1 VYLFATADAAGIPDR
16 AYTDSTLRP
25 RPTSW
30 LAFHLAGILAGQDPG
45 VWKDPAVR
53 AVAGLPPQAV
63 APGPEPTAAQRAR
76 LEALA
81 DEWAGATARA
91 LGTDEDPRA
100 VVTRICARAGR
111 VVHDRG
117 WIEFRLRL
125 ADVDLDVRRAGLD
138 VDPGFVPWLGAVV
151 VIRYE

>member
-1 VYLFATADAAGIPDR
+1 M
-16 AYTDSTLRP
+16 
-25 RPTSW
+25 
-30 LAFHLAGILAGQDPG
+30 
-45 VWKDPAVR
+45 
-53 AVAGLPPQAV
+53 AGLPPQAV

-81 DEWAGATARA
+81 DGWAGATARA
-91 LGTDEDPRA
+91 IGGDEDPRA
-100 VVTRICARAGR
+100 LVARICARTGR
-111 VVHDRG
+111 VAYDRG

-138 VDPGFVPWLGAVV
+138 VDPGFVSWLGAVV